1 MYILSFQSAVQPLLV
16 VYKFRFAFVL
26 YCIWL
31 FAVNVTFSQLQ
42 TYTTVAVITLKEVLL
57 WWVWFFKLDK
67 NNIKTEWIWDK
78 TFD

>member
-57 WWVWFFKLDK
+57 
-67 NNIKTEWIWDK
+67 
-78 TFD
+78 